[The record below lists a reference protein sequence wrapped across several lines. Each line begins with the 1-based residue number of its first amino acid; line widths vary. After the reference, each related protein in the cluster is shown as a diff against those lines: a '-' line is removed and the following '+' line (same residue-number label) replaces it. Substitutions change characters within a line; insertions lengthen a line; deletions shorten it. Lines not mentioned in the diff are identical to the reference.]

1 MQKKFLTNLVLL
13 LFLNFLVKPV
23 WIFGIDRTV
32 QNIVGSEY
40 GLYFALFNFTFLF
53 NILLDLGITNFN
65 NRNIAQ
71 NSQLLNKHFSR
82 IVLIK
87 VLLAILYIAV
97 TFSVALIIGYRGK
110 QLYLLAFLGFN
121 QLLISFIFYLRSN
134 ISGLLMFRT
143 DSFLS
148 VLDRILMIGI
158 CAVLIWGNVTKGSF
172 KIEWF
177 VYAQTA
183 GYLLTALIALFIVI
197 RKSAFKMLAWSWPFI
212 VMIIKKSFPY
222 AMLVL
227 LMTFY
232 NRIDSVI
239 IERILPPD
247 IADEQV
253 TVYASAFRILDAIN
267 MVAYLFSIL
276 LLPIFSRMIKTRES
290 INQMLRLAFTLLIT
304 IAVIAS
310 IGSFF
315 YSYEIMDLLYVA
327 HIQDS
332 SNVFRILMF
341 GFVSISS
348 IYVFGS
354 LLTANGS
361 LLQLNIIAASSMI
374 VSISL
379 NLILIPRFYA
389 LGSAWASI
397 ITQALSATAHILVAY
412 YIFKL
417 KINIKYLLSLVLFVA
432 GVILI
437 NIATKQLDI
446 RWEYSFIAMILAS
459 LALSSVLR
467 LFSIKGLIRIVKNG

>member
-1 MQKKFLTNLVLL
+1 MQRKFLTNLVLL

-40 GLYFALFNFTFLF
+40 GLYFAIFNFTFLF

-71 NSQLLNKHFSR
+71 NTQLLNKHFSR
-82 IVLIK
+82 IIVIK
-87 VLLAILYIAV
+87 FLLAILYIAV
-97 TFSVALIIGYRGK
+97 TFSIALIIGYRGE

-134 ISGLLMFRT
+134 VSGLLMFKT

-158 CAVLIWGNVTKGSF
+158 CAVLIWGNVGNGPF
-172 KIEWF
+172 RIEWF

-183 GYLLTALIALFIVI
+183 GYSLTALTALFIVI
-197 RKSAFKMLAWSWPFI
+197 RKSAFKKLAWKWPFF

-232 NRIDSVI
+232 NRIDAVI
-239 IERILPPD
+239 IERILPGKL
-247 IADEQV
+247 ADEQV

-267 MVAYLFSIL
+267 MVAYLFTIL
-276 LLPIFSRMIKTRES
+276 LLPIFSRMLKNKES
-290 INQMLRLAFTLLIT
+290 INQMLKLAFTLLIT

-327 HIQDS
+327 HVQDS

-341 GFVSISS
+341 GFISISS

-354 LLTANGS
+354 LLTANGN
-361 LLQLNIIAASSMI
+361 LLQLNIIAACSMI
-374 VSISL
+374 ISISL
-379 NLILIPRFYA
+379 NLFLIPKFYA

-397 ITQALSATAHILVAY
+397 TTQSLAATAHIIVAC
-412 YIFKL
+412 YIFKM
-417 KINIKYLLSLVLFVA
+417 KVNYKYLLSIILFVI
-432 GVILI
+432 GVIII
-437 NIATKQLDI
+437 NLVSKQLNI
-446 RWEYSFIAMILAS
+446 RWEYSFLAMILAS
-459 LALSSVLR
+459 LTLSSFLR
-467 LFSIKGLIRIVKNG
+467 LFSIKGLIKIVKDG

>member
-1 MQKKFLTNLVLL
+1 
-13 LFLNFLVKPV
+13 
-23 WIFGIDRTV
+23 
-32 QNIVGSEY
+32 
-40 GLYFALFNFTFLF
+40 
-53 NILLDLGITNFN
+53 
-65 NRNIAQ
+65 
-71 NSQLLNKHFSR
+71 
-82 IVLIK
+82 
-87 VLLAILYIAV
+87 
-97 TFSVALIIGYRGK
+97 
-110 QLYLLAFLGFN
+110 
-121 QLLISFIFYLRSN
+121 LLISFIFYLRSN
-134 ISGLLMFRT
+134 ISGLLMFKT

-158 CAVLIWGNVTKGSF
+158 CAVLIWGNITNGPF

-177 VYAQTA
+177 VYAQTS
-183 GYLLTALIALFIVI
+183 GYALTALIALLIVI
-197 RKSAFKMLAWSWPFI
+197 RKSAFKMLAWNWPFI

-232 NRIDSVI
+232 NRIDSVF

-267 MVAYLFSIL
+267 MVAYLFTIL
-276 LLPIFSRMIKTRES
+276 LLPIFSRMIKNKES

-304 IAVIAS
+304 IAIIAS
-310 IGSFF
+310 VGSFF

-341 GFVSISS
+341 GFISISS

-354 LLTANGS
+354 LLTANGN

-397 ITQALSATAHILVAY
+397 ITQALSASAHILAAY

-417 KINIKYLLSLVLFVA
+417 KINYKYLISLVMFVV

-437 NIATKQLDI
+437 NLISLQLNI
-446 RWEYSFIAMILAS
+446 RWEYSFLAMILAS

-467 LFSIKGLIRIVKNG
+467 LLSIKGLIKIVKDG

>member
-1 MQKKFLTNLVLL
+1 MQRKFLTNLVLL

-40 GLYFALFNFTFLF
+40 GLYFAIFNFTFLF

-71 NSQLLNKHFSR
+71 NTHLLNKHFSR
-82 IVLIK
+82 IIVIK
-87 VLLAILYIAV
+87 FLLAILYIAV
-97 TFSVALIIGYRGK
+97 TFSIALIIGYRGE

-134 ISGLLMFRT
+134 VSGLLMFKT

-158 CAVLIWGNVTKGSF
+158 CAVLIWGNVTNGPF
-172 KIEWF
+172 RIEWF

-183 GYLLTALIALFIVI
+183 GYSLTALTALFVVI
-197 RKSAFKMLAWSWPFI
+197 RKSAFKKLAWKWPFF

-232 NRIDSVI
+232 NRIDAVI
-239 IERILPPD
+239 IERILPD
-247 IADEQV
+247 KLADEQV

-267 MVAYLFSIL
+267 MVAYLFTIL
-276 LLPIFSRMIKTRES
+276 LLPIFSRMIKNKES
-290 INQMLRLAFTLLIT
+290 INQMLKLAFTLLIT

-315 YSYEIMDLLYVA
+315 YSYEIMNLLYVA
-327 HIQDS
+327 HVQDS
-332 SNVFRILMF
+332 SDVFRILMF
-341 GFVSISS
+341 GFISISS

-354 LLTANGS
+354 LLTANGN
-361 LLQLNIIAASSMI
+361 LLQLNIIAAASMI
-374 VSISL
+374 ISISL
-379 NLILIPRFYA
+379 NLFLIPKFYA

-397 ITQALSATAHILVAY
+397 TTQSLSATAHILVAC

-417 KINIKYLLSLVLFVA
+417 KVNYKYLLSIILFVA
-432 GVILI
+432 GVIII
-437 NIATKQLDI
+437 NMVSKQLNI
-446 RWEYSFIAMILAS
+446 RWEYSFLAMILAS
-459 LALSSVLR
+459 LALSSFLR
-467 LFSIKGLIRIVKNG
+467 LFSIKGLIKIVKDG